1 MTEKEWEKHF
11 PSHRTHGF
19 VVDLRDGLYLSDDN
33 KGVSYT
39 HARIFRVKEKAYEY
53 ANRYKG
59 QVEIIN
65 IGYSMVGIYQREPL
79 EYPKIEEN

>member
-11 PSHRTHGF
+11 PSHRTHAFTVYLGN
-19 VVDLRDGLYLSDDN
+19 GIYLSDDN
-33 KGVSYT
+33 RGVPYKL
-39 HARIFRVKEKAYEY
+39 ARVFRSKDKAYEY

-65 IGYSMVGIYQREPL
+65 IDYSMVGIYQREPL
-79 EYPKIEEN
+79 EYPKIEEV